1 MKNIGALLFMTLA
14 FMLIPVFST
23 HAACALPAKLGNQLG
38 KKFPGWKVVELIN
51 LRSDDQR
58 LWADHHQEEC
68 PGIALGRFEP
78 ATRETY
84 AITLFKKN
92 SDLTQL
98 LVVANR
104 HQNSFKFMVLD
115 GPRKVAYL
123 SVISRRPP
131 GRYVDIEG
139 SKFSV
144 GLDSISYEA
153 IEAGEIWYHYQD
165 GKFVYNTMSE

>member
-1 MKNIGALLFMTLA
+1 MKNIGALLSMVLA

-23 HAACALPAKLGNQLG
+23 HAACALPTKLENQLG
-38 KKFPGWKVVELIN
+38 KNFPGWKVVGLRN
-51 LRSDDQR
+51 LRAEDQR
-58 LWADHHQEEC
+58 LWSDHHQEEC
-68 PGIALGRFEP
+68 PGIAQGRFEP
-78 ATRETY
+78 EMRKTY
-84 AITLFKKN
+84 AISLFKKT

-98 LVVANR
+98 LLVATL
-104 HQNSFKFMVLD
+104 HENSFKFTVLD

-131 GRYVDIEG
+131 GRYVDVEG

-153 IEAGEIWYHYQD
+153 IEAGDIWYHYQH